1 MNFSTALIGYVAIGG
16 AVGAVM
22 RYLANGLIARVVSAN
37 FPYATLSI
45 NVIGSI
51 AMGVFVGW
59 LMRFLPGGG
68 KQELHALI
76 AIGFLGGFTTF
87 SAFAMDVILLMERGQ
102 QWAALA
108 YIMLSVT
115 LSVIG
120 LALGLAA
127 MRSLAG

>member
-1 MNFSTALIGYVAIGG
+1 MTFSAGLIGYVAIGG
-16 AVGAVM
+16 AVGAVA
-22 RYLANGLIARVVSAN
+22 RYVSNGLIARVVGAN

-59 LMRFLPGGG
+59 LTKDLSAG
-68 KQELHALI
+68 KPELHALI